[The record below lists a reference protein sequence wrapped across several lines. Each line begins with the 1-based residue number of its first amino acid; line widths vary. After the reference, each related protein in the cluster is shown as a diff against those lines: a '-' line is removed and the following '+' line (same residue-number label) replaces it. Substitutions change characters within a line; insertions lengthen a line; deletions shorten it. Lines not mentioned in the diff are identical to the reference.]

1 MSDDGSLSPSSKDSA
16 VDVFDLH
23 MPEEIEY
30 LVNHRAALL
39 VQESYNKD
47 RQDFEQILTTFASG
61 SCSHSNDATFLKRL
75 DELKTTI
82 EQEQENRKHDE
93 IERLNKKLELISAEN
108 SHLHHKV
115 EDLRMKEVV
124 LKGLIPQQDLLNR
137 YRTSWEELIQKNNAL
152 EAKLSK
158 MQLAN
163 QQLITAYNQSESRF
177 RNIQEDLNEESR
189 KREFAERRSNE
200 LYKLLQRAEVG
211 IGIDNRPKP

>member
-1 MSDDGSLSPSSKDSA
+1 LKN
-16 VDVFDLH
+16 L
-23 MPEEIEY
+23 II
-30 LVNHRAALL
+30 
-39 VQESYNKD
+39 K
-47 RQDFEQILTTFASG
+47 ILTTFASG
-61 SCSHSNDATFLKRL
+61 SCNHSNDATFLKRL

-82 EQEQENRKHDE
+82 EREQENRKHDE

-108 SHLHHKV
+108 SHLHQKV

-124 LKGLIPQQDLLNR
+124 LKGLIPQQELLNR
-137 YRTSWEELIQKNNAL
+137 YRTSWEELITKNNAL

-158 MQLAN
+158 LQLAN